1 MTASAGSI
9 GYGAKL
15 KRGDG
20 SSPESFTAVA
30 EVRKISG
37 VGTKRGLVDFTNL
50 DSANTAME
58 YKLAMKDGLEFS
70 AECNFLP
77 DNATQG
83 QSAGMIADSD
93 AGTVRNFQITLPAA
107 LGTKVISFAAVVL
120 GWNIPEF
127 NPQSPVLV
135 NFQGKITG
143 PVTIA

>member
-1 MTASAGSI
+1 MTASVGSI

-20 SSPESFTAVA
+20 NSPEAFTAIA
-30 EVRKISG
+30 EVRKISS
-37 VGTKRGLVDFTNL
+37 VGSKRGLVDFTNL
-50 DSANTAME
+50 DSPLTAME

-77 DNATQG
+77 DNATQSA
-83 QSAGMIADSD
+83 SAGMIYDSD
-93 AGTVRNFQITLPAA
+93 NGTVRNFQITLPTA
-107 LGTKVISFAAVVL
+107 LTTKTISFAAIVL
-120 GWNIPEF
+120 GWNIPEL
-127 NPQSPVLV
+127 NPQSPILV